1 MKHRCVFRPL
11 RPVSVLRHAISLIS
25 TPSFRRTTQDDISRA
40 AKLPGLCVTYHAC
53 DFLPLIYGPG
63 FCFQTTAICLRC
75 GIVRSFSRFLPSLYA
90 IVSIV
95 ASLRFFIDRE
105 SSPFDSCVSELA
117 ARLILH
123 PLGTRS
129 CREFRF
135 RGENTSVAESP
146 LVRILGT
153 FKGTTASFT
162 ASFSRCSTKF

>member
-25 TPSFRRTTQDDISRA
+25 TPSFRRTAQDDISRA

-75 GIVRSFSRFLPSLYA
+75 GIVRSFSLFLPSLYTNGC
-90 IVSIV
+90 IPLFLSLL
-95 ASLRFFIDRE
+95 ASLRFFVDRE
-105 SSPFDSCVSELA
+105 SGPFDSCVSGLA

-135 RGENTSVAESP
+135 RGENTFVAESP
-146 LVRILGT
+146 LVRFLGT
-153 FKGTTASFT
+153 L
-162 ASFSRCSTKF
+162 